1 MRVLSSPEALA
12 DAAPRVVF
20 CAGSFDGVHRGHRAL
35 LAAARERA
43 RASGAQVWALT
54 FEPHP
59 LAVLAP
65 DAAPPLLSPGALRLE
80 ALADAGAD
88 GCLLL
93 PFNRETAALSP
104 ADFCTRVLG
113 PWTGAA
119 PGRSATVVAGPNWR
133 FGRARAGALRDVS
146 ALTGG
151 RVGTLLVPLLER
163 RGAPVSSSRIRDA
176 VRAGDLEA
184 AADLLGRPFRTRDRA
199 LAGRSRGVGTRL
211 GAPTANLLPEGGA
224 LPPVGVYAVD
234 VLPEGAAEPP
244 LRAVANYGFRPTF
257 PDARPDRP
265 VLEVHVLDF
274 SGNLYGRRLDVLWLR
289 RLRDERRFDSPESLA
304 AQIRLDAQ
312 AARML

>member
-12 DAAPRVVF
+12 ASVPRVVF

-35 LAAARERA
+35 LDAARALA
-43 RASGAQVWALT
+43 RDRGAEVWALT

-65 DAAPPLLSPGALRLE
+65 DAAPPLLSPGDLRLE

-93 PFNRETAALSP
+93 PFSRGTAALSP
-104 ADFCTRVLG
+104 ADFCARAFG
-113 PWTGAA
+113 PWSGAA
-119 PGRSATVVAGPNWR
+119 PGRAAWVAAGPNWR
-133 FGRARAGALRDVS
+133 FGRGRAGALGDVP

-151 RVGTLLVPLLER
+151 RVGVRLVPLLED
-163 RGAPVSSSRIRDA
+163 GGSPISSSRIRAA
-176 VRAGDLEA
+176 VRAGDLGEA
-184 AADLLGRPFRTRDRA
+184 ARLLGRPFRTRDRA

-224 LPPVGVYAVD
+224 VPPVGVYAVD
-234 VLPEGAAEPP
+234 VLPEGADGAP

-274 SGNLYGRRLDVLWLR
+274 AGDLYGRRLDVLWLR
-289 RLRDERRFDSPESLA
+289 RLRDERRFESPEALA
-304 AQIRLDAQ
+304 EQIRRDAA
-312 AARML
+312 AARAV

>member
-1 MRVLSSPEALA
+1 M
-12 DAAPRVVF
+12 
-20 CAGSFDGVHRGHRAL
+20 
-35 LAAARERA
+35 
-43 RASGAQVWALT
+43 
-54 FEPHP
+54 
-59 LAVLAP
+59 LAP

-93 PFNRETAALSP
+93 PFDRETAALSP

-211 GAPTANLLPEGGA
+211 GAPTANLLPEGFTA
-224 LPPVGVYAVD
+224 IDPWAHPYVYRVYN
-234 VLPEGAAEPP
+234 PERG
-244 LRAVANYGFRPTF
+244 
-257 PDARPDRP
+257 
-265 VLEVHVLDF
+265 
-274 SGNLYGRRLDVLWLR
+274 
-289 RLRDERRFDSPESLA
+289 
-304 AQIRLDAQ
+304 LDADYESKEDTLFVL
-312 AARML
+312 ASLGPDGEGGSGDDITVP